1 MVLHLWPSV
10 LSFCVLMIHSFG
22 FKMWSVF
29 KLCFVFV
36 SIILFSSAFQF
47 CFLWSSDDNSFLSLP
62 VCPSFIPVFC
72 VSCMMSVFSPC
83 WFPFCLCVL
92 LFPCSITSRFILIVF
107 RLMCV
112 MFSFARGVS
121 TLPSSPLVYLTPH
134 FVSVLCFALHCH
146 AFSKKH
152 FLL

>member
-10 LSFCVLMIHSFG
+10 LSFCSWFILLDLTCDLCSSSASCLWVLYYFLVLFS
-22 FKMWSVF
+22 
-29 KLCFVFV
+29 FVFYGLQMTAV
-36 SIILFSSAFQF
+36 
-47 CFLWSSDDNSFLSLP
+47 SFLFQSVLVSSL
-62 VCPSFIPVFC
+62 FC

-92 LFPCSITSRFILIVF
+92 LFPHSITSRFILIVF
-107 RLMCV
+107 CLMCV
-112 MFSFARGVS
+112 VFSFARGVS
-121 TLPSSPLVYLTPH
+121 TLPSSPLVYLTPR
-134 FVSVLCFALHCH
+134 FVSVLCFVLPCH

>member
-1 MVLHLWPSV
+1 MIWEEVVMVLHLWPSV
-10 LSFCVLMIHSFG
+10 LSFCVLM
-22 FKMWSVF
+22 MWSVF
-29 KLCFVFV
+29 SSASCLWVLYYFLVLFSFVFYGLQMTAV
-36 SIILFSSAFQF
+36 
-47 CFLWSSDDNSFLSLP
+47 SFLFQS
-62 VCPSFIPVFC
+62 VSFFSVFC
-72 VSCMMSVFSPC
+72 ASCMMSVFSPC

-112 MFSFARGVS
+112 MFSFARVVS